1 MEKGHV
7 GNEIHF
13 YRNQRQRRK
22 SQEGASAAPRG
33 AGSSIALISAFFFS
47 LIVNSGPFEQ
57 KTAECP
63 LSRSA
68 LLHFLSLKCP
78 SLVDCDCYYIRN
90 SQFRETQRQWQR
102 SDTRGRNAPRPK
114 AATFSTKHLLQSPGL
129 WAPAQFNTGY
139 YYAHQAA
146 SMPEPVAMPA
156 VLIPSG
162 TTENKLRYKQLDQ
175 DAYKMRSV
183 ADGG

>member
-1 MEKGHV
+1 MLEMKYTFT
-7 GNEIHF
+7 EIKA
-13 YRNQRQRRK
+13 RGGRVRRG
-22 SQEGASAAPRG
+22 QVQPPRG

-57 KTAECP
+57 KTTECP

-90 SQFRETQRQWQR
+90 SQFREMQRQWQR

>member
-1 MEKGHV
+1 MCITCPVRGREED
-7 GNEIHF
+7 NN
-13 YRNQRQRRK
+13 Y
-22 SQEGASAAPRG
+22 QEGRVLGKGRG
-33 AGSSIALISAFFFS
+33 GRKRGQEWRRGMLEMKYTFTEINARGGRVRRGQVQPPGELAVLSPSSLFFFS

-57 KTAECP
+57 KTTECP

-129 WAPAQFNTGY
+129 WAPARFNTGY
-139 YYAHQAA
+139 Y
-146 SMPEPVAMPA
+146 
-156 VLIPSG
+156 
-162 TTENKLRYKQLDQ
+162 
-175 DAYKMRSV
+175 
-183 ADGG
+183 